1 MTTSSSETGSLL
13 NAHGIYKVFGIF
25 GIVLLFNYQCSFC
38 FAAHSSSF
46 DIISCFVFTV
56 KHFFKLFYF
65 QVFVLLS
72 SNFDIVSY
80 LSVNV
85 NKFFYFFNLFQKLE
99 NLQSGERGI

>member
-1 MTTSSSETGSLL
+1 MAFTKFLEFSGLFYCLIINVLFVLPLTQAALILYHVLFLLSSTFL
-13 NAHGIYKVFGIF
+13 NF
-25 GIVLLFNYQCSFC
+25 
-38 FAAHSSSF
+38 
-46 DIISCFVFTV
+46 
-56 KHFFKLFYF
+56 FYF